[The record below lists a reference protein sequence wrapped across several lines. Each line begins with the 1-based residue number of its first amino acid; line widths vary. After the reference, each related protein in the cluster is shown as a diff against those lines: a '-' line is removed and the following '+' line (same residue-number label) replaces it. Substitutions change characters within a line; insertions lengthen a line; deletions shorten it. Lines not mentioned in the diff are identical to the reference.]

1 MLIRLNWVLLDTD
14 KIKFNKI
21 LRKLVVPLLSV
32 KDLLGYFS
40 GKKIGLFHIPGK
52 TNPADALT
60 KPIDL
65 YTLVSRFMVLVN

>member
-1 MLIRLNWVLLDTD
+1 MVIELKEMQKKLKFDD
-14 KIKFNKI
+14 KELK
-21 LRKLVVPLLSV
+21 KLVVPLLSV